1 MKQIKDT
8 IGDDKNDEM
17 MEKFS
22 KGEFTLRD
30 MYEQFQNIMR
40 MGPLSQVLSMIPGL
54 PQGAAGQTPEQQKA
68 GSQRLKNFCTM
79 MDSMTDAELDSEKT
93 LDLQNDMEARYRVM
107 RIARGSGRHPQ
118 EVLQLLDEHKRF
130 SKMVGKMGKLGKGKG
145 ANWEQEQ
152 MKRNPKQM
160 MQQLQVFLAHLCRRD
175 SVARQCLLFI
185 KRNERSNPCG

>member
-1 MKQIKDT
+1 MKHRHGT
-8 IGDDKNDEM
+8 
-17 MEKFS
+17 S
-22 KGEFTLRD
+22 
-30 MYEQFQNIMR
+30 
-40 MGPLSQVLSMIPGL
+40 LSLVAALASRVVQVTSHAP
-54 PQGAAGQTPEQQKA
+54 
-68 GSQRLKNFCTM
+68 SF
-79 MDSMTDAELDSEKT
+79 KT

-160 MQQLQVFLAHLCRRD
+160 MAQLQVR
-175 SVARQCLLFI
+175 SPPSSLLLLP
-185 KRNERSNPCG
+185 RPPVLPV